1 MHELVATFVGTVP
14 LEATVQSALPL
25 QSSVRSMTALD
36 WALQAYE
43 LVGAVLGLFIAY
55 LAYRGYRRNDSRPML
70 FIALGFVLVL
80 GVPLLIVPA
89 FYVLPIAGGQRALQA
104 VVQTFEG
111 AGLLCIIYALRT

>member
-104 VVQTFEG
+104 VVQTFEV